1 MTHPIDGQQYTLI
14 GDGSTP
20 SIARGDSWEASLVAG
35 RFTNVSKLDVFPS
48 GTSLQGYVKT
58 TYKTLVNKLGEP
70 KLMTPNDSDGKVLAE
85 WVISH
90 PVNINYVMFTVYC
103 WKEDRIPHD
112 LHYWHIGGRKAN
124 TLELFTQIT
133 GANTLTYNEYAKAL
147 LDDKYRRFGVKQPA
161 ATPTTQD
168 VEVCF

>member
-1 MTHPIDGQQYTLI
+1 MTQPIDGQQYTLI

-20 SIARGDSWEASLVAG
+20 SLARGDSWEASLVSG

-58 TYKTLVNKLGEP
+58 TYKTLVSKLGEP
-70 KLMTPNDSDGKVLAE
+70 KLMTPNESDGKVLAE

-103 WKEDRIPHD
+103 WKTDRIPHD
-112 LHYWHIGGRKAN
+112 LHYWHIGGRN
-124 TLELFTQIT
+124 QNSLYCFTEIT
-133 GANTLTYNEYAKAL
+133 GLKTTSYEEYSAELLAGIKAS
-147 LDDKYRRFGVKQPA
+147 RESQPA
-161 ATPTTQD
+161 ASSTTQD